1 MAILTDWTFYVLYQV
16 KQEKELA
23 LAKLKQVAAERDAA
37 VKEMREM
44 ADQCKAIADEFE
56 TMAGQ
61 YEKILKGNY
70 IPHIITIKRIVV
82 AETGYL
88 IYLMIDILYWL

>member
-1 MAILTDWTFYVLYQV
+1 MHSQIPMHTIISNNNNYVNCTVWPSPLTGISCIVQV
-16 KQEKELA
+16 KREKELA

-37 VKEMREM
+37 VKEVREM
-44 ADQCKAIADEFE
+44 ADQCKSIADEFE

-70 IPHIITIKRIVV
+70 HV
-82 AETGYL
+82 
-88 IYLMIDILYWL
+88 

>member
-1 MAILTDWTFYVLYQV
+1 LYHIFVIFHFQV

-37 VKEMREM
+37 VREMREM
-44 ADQCKAIADEFE
+44 ADQCKSIASEFE

-61 YEKILKGNY
+61 YEKILKGKLAICPISFLIVAIY
-70 IPHIITIKRIVV
+70 CHYRKR
-82 AETGYL
+82 
-88 IYLMIDILYWL
+88 